1 MGESRHTVRARRDL
15 IDLWLLV
22 RKADPAAAD
31 RLLQRIEARIEILR
45 RFPEAGQRRRGIAPD
60 ARVLIEPPYL
70 ILYRLIPEGV
80 QIVRV
85 LHGARRIGRP
95 MFLAGLE

>member
-1 MGESRHTVRARRDL
+1 MGEIRHTIRARRDL

-22 RKADPAAAD
+22 READPAAAD
-31 RLLQRIEARIEILR
+31 RLLQRIEARIEILG
-45 RFPEAGQRRRGIAPD
+45 RFPEASRRQREIAPD
-60 ARVLIEPPYL
+60 ARVLVESPYL
-70 ILYRLIPEGV
+70 ILYRLILEGV

-85 LHGARRIGRP
+85 LHGARPIGRV

>member
-1 MGESRHTVRARRDL
+1 VGESRHTVRARRDL

-22 RKADPAAAD
+22 READPAAAD
-31 RLLQRIEARIEILR
+31 
-45 RFPEAGQRRRGIAPD
+45 
-60 ARVLIEPPYL
+60 ARVLVESPYL

-85 LHGARRIGRP
+85 LHGARRIGRV